1 MTKPAAPDWV
11 ITIVAPIGR
20 TVEAGA
26 IAAVREAAGTDAPI
40 HWIDADCVC
49 DVPFVI
55 DGDGSPAPL
64 RARLAPILDAAGL
77 DWAMQPSGNRIK
89 ALLVADMDSTMIGQE
104 CINELADFAG
114 VGDDVARI
122 TEQAM
127 RGELDFEQ
135 ALRARVAQL
144 AGLEESVLERTLRER
159 ISVTPGART
168 LLATMRANG
177 AFAVLVS
184 GGFTFFAERLADDIG
199 FDAARANRL
208 LVENG
213 RLTGKVAE
221 PILGRDAKR
230 DTLHEHATRL
240 GLSVTETAAVGD
252 GANDLAMIEA
262 AGLGVAYRA
271 KPVVAERA
279 DARIEHGDLTALL
292 SFQGI
297 SRDRLVTVP

>member
-1 MTKPAAPDWV
+1 MTEPAASDWV
-11 ITIVAPIGR
+11 ITLVAPDGR
-20 TVEAGA
+20 AVDGDA
-26 IAAVREAAGTDAPI
+26 IAAVRDAAGTNAPVR
-40 HWIDADCVC
+40 WIDPDCAC
-49 DVPFVI
+49 DVPLVI
-55 DGDGSPAPL
+55 DGHNPLTPL
-64 RARLAPILDAAGL
+64 RARLAPILDDARL
-77 DWAMQPSGNRIK
+77 DWALQPSGNRIK

-114 VGDDVARI
+114 VGNDVARI

-159 ISVTPGART
+159 ISVAPGART

-199 FDAARANRL
+199 FGAARANRL
-208 LVENG
+208 LIENG
-213 RLTGKVAE
+213 HLTGRVAE

-230 DTLHEHATRL
+230 DTLHEHAARL
-240 GLSVTETAAVGD
+240 GLSVAETAAVGD

-297 SRDRLVTVP
+297 SRDRFVTAP